1 MPPTSH
7 RKPDATADKHQYK
20 WLILQRITFRGGEH
34 SLDGMGNG
42 VIVVDN
48 KELVRDLCVS
58 QSKITNSLNKTRH
71 DDLCT
76 LSSVFKI
83 PLNVYEYMC
92 NQYVEYF

>member
-1 MPPTSH
+1 M
-7 RKPDATADKHQYK
+7 
-20 WLILQRITFRGGEH
+20 
-34 SLDGMGNG
+34 
-42 VIVVDN
+42 VDN